1 MAEDEAEDFTE
12 VLEEPFP
19 APPGAP
25 SRRPW
30 VCLPPLFLEEEG
42 ADGFLGELVGTDVVE
57 AEFFATVADDYEP
70 WGIPY
75 APSGGYACDGAVVY
89 AAPFDVWEVVSDEG
103 VVVGCV
109 EGFVG
114 ILG

>member
-1 MAEDEAEDFTE
+1 M
-12 VLEEPFP
+12 
-19 APPGAP
+19 
-25 SRRPW
+25 
-30 VCLPPLFLEEEG
+30 FLEEEG

-70 WGIPY
+70 WGTKSSFSNNTKQQVGGKNVLPY